1 MNKSFFDNVSFFRK
15 RTLMH
20 IQSIFIDKKFANFCN
35 NLMKYLGQSWK
46 SVIIS
51 LSFYIVDLIL
61 NQNCLQSLGNF
72 WYFVSNWLNIIHGL
86 KKIDFSC
93 KKGKIMYNSICL
105 KPGSNYLVIRH
116 LYHIKH
122 DIWQSWNIFSPL
134 YYSIL
139 CLPVLPI

>member
-1 MNKSFFDNVSFFRK
+1 MQVV
-15 RTLMH
+15 L
-20 IQSIFIDKKFANFCN
+20 I
-35 NLMKYLGQSWK
+35 GVG
-46 SVIIS
+46 SV
-51 LSFYIVDLIL
+51 
-61 NQNCLQSLGNF
+61 LQSRGNSNF
-72 WYFVSNWLNIIHGL
+72 FVNWLNIIHGL

-134 YYSIL
+134 YYSVL
-139 CLPVLPI
+139 CYSMLASVTNLEDCGTMLQKLSKCEVKAWLCWNLITLLPLRFCVKSNFGEF